1 MAAQA
6 VRERKQEQTTS
17 LQGILQEE
25 ELEVAYIPV
34 EKLETCGFVARDITL
49 LKAAGYHT
57 VEAIAFA
64 PRKDL
69 LVIKGISDQ
78 KAERLQA
85 EAHKFVPMGFT
96 TASDVHVKRSNL
108 VQIRT
113 GSANLD
119 RILGGGVETGS
130 ITEFFGEYRT
140 GKTQLCHMLAVT
152 CQMPVEM
159 GGAEGKCMYID
170 TENTFRPERLV
181 AIAQKLG
188 LDGASVLENVAVARC
203 YNSEHL
209 MSLLEQ
215 AGAMMAESRYALIV
229 VDCAIAPFRN
239 DYTGRGELASRQ
251 QAIAKL
257 MRCLARLADIFGV
270 AVIITNQ
277 VTAQVDGGGGMYQSD
292 PKKPIGGN
300 VVAHMSTTRLGFRK
314 GKAEQRVCK
323 VHQSPSLPEAEATFA
338 INDHGIDDPEEK

>member
-57 VEAIAFA
+57 
-64 PRKDL
+64 
-69 LVIKGISDQ
+69 GISDQ

-277 VTAQVDGGGGMYQSD
+277 VTAQVDGGGG
-292 PKKPIGGN
+292 N
-300 VVAHMSTTRLGFRK
+300 VPV
-314 GKAEQRVCK
+314 
-323 VHQSPSLPEAEATFA
+323 
-338 INDHGIDDPEEK
+338 